1 MDMNVPNVR
10 ETQNGHRMRWSQ
22 RGATAIEFALILPVL
37 ATLLFGMIDFGRL
50 LYTKEVLNNAVREA
64 ARTGIVAGVNDVSD
78 TVIDLVVT
86 NSIQNSQLVDPANVI
101 QIQKTRTADAA
112 GNRNLAVTVGYTFN
126 FLVVGGLIPGL
137 STTQT
142 LNSQSTMRMELGV

>member
-1 MDMNVPNVR
+1 MDMNVPN
-10 ETQNGHRMRWSQ
+10 TQATHKRHHVVQGQ
-22 RGATAIEFALILPVL
+22 RGSTAIEFALILPVI

-64 ARTGIVAGVNDVSD
+64 ARTGIVAGVNDVTD
-78 TVIDLVVT
+78 AVIDTAVT
-86 NSIQNSQLVDPANVI
+86 NSILNSQLLDPANITV
-101 QIQKTRTADAA
+101 IQKTRTADAA
-112 GNRNLAVTVGYTFN
+112 GNRNLAVAVGYTFN
-126 FLVVGGLIPGL
+126 FLVVGGFIPGL

>member
-1 MDMNVPNVR
+1 MNVPNVR
-10 ETQNGHRMRWSQ
+10 ETQRRHQVLRSQ
-22 RGATAIEFALILPVL
+22 RGSTAIEFALILPVI

-64 ARTGIVAGVNDVSD
+64 ARTGIVAATTDVPDS
-78 TVIDLVVT
+78 VIDTAVT
-86 NSIQNSQLVDPANVI
+86 NSIQNSQLLDPANI
-101 QIQKTRTADAA
+101 TGIQKTRTADGA
-112 GNRNLAVTVGYTFN
+112 GNRNLAVTVAYTFN

-137 STTQT
+137 TTTQT